1 MLVALL
7 YVFNRQNQLVDNVL
21 CSFLS
26 DFADKCPQAVLR
38 VSWFYFLQYF
48 NTIWLFIYF
57 FSKTNYFLWR
67 EVAHPKHFR
76 IGYENTL
83 LKYFWIL
90 SVILLCWEKINDHN
104 HVLLQQD
111 FVWQHVRW
119 VTIFSNYLVEDW
131 KNTNVNKL
139 IWFQLLQQCNNNLAL
154 TQIPL
159 RLSLYLPE
167 Y

>member
-7 YVFNRQNQLVDNVL
+7 YVFNRQNQLVDDVL
-21 CSFLS
+21 CIFLS
-26 DFADKCPQAVLR
+26 DFADKCPQAVLIQR

-48 NTIWLFIYF
+48 NLTIYLFVSPF

-90 SVILLCWEKINDHN
+90 SVILPCWDKTNDHS
-104 HVLLQQD
+104 HVLLRQD

-119 VTIFSNYLVEDW
+119 VTMFSDYLVEDW
-131 KNTNVNKL
+131 ENSNLNKL
-139 IWFQLLQQCNNNLAL
+139 IWFQLLQQW
-154 TQIPL
+154 
-159 RLSLYLPE
+159 
-167 Y
+167 